1 MHYSMT
7 IRLQLILFLFPPLN
21 ILFHFVLSP
30 SPGRAF
36 SLGKAAPHLRWSCT
50 KAHCEARDRE
60 EEGLQKSTWG
70 VHCGVK
76 PPWCKMRVAS
86 PTSVKVQA
94 TRGWGSEPAAGSELL
109 GWPESHPQEW
119 PESPLPTNLRM
130 YRASQPDLE
139 QHAQQTCCKGSAEPR
154 PGHPTVVTVLTAA
167 LGHREEMGL

>member
-1 MHYSMT
+1 MVQNEGGFT
-7 IRLQLILFLFPPLN
+7 N
-21 ILFHFVLSP
+21 IS
-30 SPGRAF
+30 
-36 SLGKAAPHLRWSCT
+36 
-50 KAHCEARDRE
+50 
-60 EEGLQKSTWG
+60 EG
-70 VHCGVK
+70 
-76 PPWCKMRVAS
+76 AS
-86 PTSVKVQA
+86 NK
-94 TRGWGSEPAAGSELL
+94 GMGSEPAAGSELL